1 MTTSNDILTK
11 RSGPLLEVSFNRP
24 SKKNALTSAM
34 YSTLADL
41 LNESA
46 SDDSV
51 RVVVLYGQGDSFT
64 AGNDLTDFQANPPG
78 AGDSPQARLIDALI
92 NFDKPL
98 IAAVHGVAIGAGTT
112 MLPHFDFV
120 YAGESARFQ
129 TPFVNLALVP
139 EFASSYLMPSQIGY
153 RAAAEIYLLAQPF
166 DATRAAEFGLV
177 TRVVPDKDL
186 LATARLTAAKLA
198 DKPIGALRASKGLL
212 KRASR
217 EQGQAAAKAE
227 LQEFAARVRSAEAKE
242 AFAAFFAKRRPD
254 NSPATSA
261 AGAAA

>member
-1 MTTSNDILTK
+1 MSTSNEILTK
-11 RSGPLLEVSFNRP
+11 RSGAVLEVSWNRP
-24 SKKNALTSAM
+24 SKKNALSSAM
-34 YSTLADL
+34 YSGLADL

-46 SDDSV
+46 KDDSV
-51 RVVVLYGQGDSFT
+51 HVVLMYGQGDSFT
-64 AGNDLTDFQANPPG
+64 AGNDIADFQANPPG
-78 AGDSPQARLIDALI
+78 AGDSPQARLIEALI

-98 IAAVHGVAIGAGTT
+98 IAAVHGAAIGAGTT
-112 MLPHFDFV
+112 MLPHCDFV

-129 TPFVNLALVP
+129 TPFANLALVP
-139 EFASSYLMPSQIGY
+139 EFASSYLMPAQIGY

-186 LATARLTAAKLA
+186 LATARLAAAKLA

-212 KRASR
+212 KRSSR
-217 EQGQAAAKAE
+217 EPAQAAAKAE

-254 NSPATSA
+254 KSPAPSA